1 VRRFVAVLLTAVLL
15 TGLGVGATFADVLPP
30 GQTPPPPPRYSVS
43 FYLVGRERFPDVE
56 FFLYPVNMTGMAVR
70 VVPEQRNLLTD
81 WYKLARPSLYA
92 VQGPLKAGASDAEA
106 FRSAR
111 RLASCEA
118 SVCARAMVWGAPTAA
133 VKDVHIYM
141 GVKAL
146 EGSELKI
153 GPVRE
158 EHFDAR
164 GRLLKTLARPG
175 PTEFTR

>member
-1 VRRFVAVLLTAVLL
+1 MRRFVAVVLTDVLL
-15 TGLGVGATFADVLPP
+15 TGLGVGATVADLIPP
-30 GQTPPPPPRYSVS
+30 GHIEQPPPRYSVS
-43 FYLVGRERFPDVE
+43 FYLAGRERFPDVE
-56 FFLYPVNMTGMAVR
+56 FFLYPINMTGMAAR
-70 VVPEQRNLLTD
+70 VVPENKNLLTD
-81 WYKLARPSLYA
+81 WYKFASPSLYA
-92 VQGPLKAGASDAEA
+92 VQGPLKAGASDAEV

-118 SVCARAMVWGAPTAA
+118 RVCARAMVWGAPTAA
-133 VKDVHIYM
+133 VKEVRIYM

-146 EGSELKI
+146 EGSQLEI

-158 EHFDAR
+158 EHFDAK